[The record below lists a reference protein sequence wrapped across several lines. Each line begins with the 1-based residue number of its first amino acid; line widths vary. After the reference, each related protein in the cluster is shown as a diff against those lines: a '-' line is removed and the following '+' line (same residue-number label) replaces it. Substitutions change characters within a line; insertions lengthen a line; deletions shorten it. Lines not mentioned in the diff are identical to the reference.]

1 MALEADAA
9 AHRRAGVEIALVGPH
24 GPSGEGPLGGR
35 AAETHT
41 LHGSEISLLV
51 SGLGPHLSLWSG
63 GVIWHT

>member
-1 MALEADAA
+1 MALEADTA
-9 AHRRAGVEIALVGPH
+9 AHGRAGVEIALVGPH

-41 LHGSEISLLV
+41 LHDCEISCLV
-51 SGLGPHLSLWSG
+51 SGLGPRLSRWEG